1 VKIFLDKKELGDEYR
16 GLTLPELLDSVKN
29 SLKDKILK
37 HIYIN
42 KVEVNERYLLESTLD
57 KDDIK
62 IIEFVTQSTGELI
75 KETLNEVERYLP
87 VLKTGVLD
95 TADLFRNGKDREA
108 NEKYQLIIEGIGWYT
123 EVISGILALMDND
136 GYYQQ
141 VQKTLNEFNESL
153 TDLMIAHQKDDL
165 ILLADILEYEIS
177 EFIDE
182 FISISQHISTYY

>member
-1 VKIFLDKKELGDEYR
+1 MKIFLDKKELGDEYR